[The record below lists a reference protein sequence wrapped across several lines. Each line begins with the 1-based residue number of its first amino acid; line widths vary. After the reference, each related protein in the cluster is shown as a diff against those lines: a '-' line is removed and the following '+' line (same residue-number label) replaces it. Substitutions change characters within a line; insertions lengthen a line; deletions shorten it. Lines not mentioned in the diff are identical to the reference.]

1 MNQPPSPNQKLVV
14 MVLTEPLRKT
24 GLPLLKNVRK
34 PLIKSVLIPLGLIGA
49 ASASA
54 TDVAIQIKFLDWLV
68 PRT

>member
-1 MNQPPSPNQKLVV
+1 

-49 ASASA
+49 ASASE
-54 TDVAIQIKFLDWLV
+54 TDVAIQIKFLDRLV
-68 PRT
+68 PWT

>member
-24 GLPLLKNVRK
+24 GLPLLKSVRK

-49 ASASA
+49 ASASE
-54 TDVAIQIKFLDWLV
+54 TDVAIQIKFLDRLV
-68 PRT
+68 PWT